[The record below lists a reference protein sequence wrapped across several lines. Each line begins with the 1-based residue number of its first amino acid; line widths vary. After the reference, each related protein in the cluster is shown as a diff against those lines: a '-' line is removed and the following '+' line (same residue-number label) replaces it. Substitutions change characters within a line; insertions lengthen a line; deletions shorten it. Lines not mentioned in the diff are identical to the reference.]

1 MRGGPGAQQAGRS
14 GAGRGLAGQR
24 RGGSPCPGG
33 GVEVLAVLF
42 SSSCEFQRE
51 PEEEPFV
58 RPGSA
63 VGQTCAAA

>member
-1 MRGGPGAQQAGRS
+1 MRA
-14 GAGRGLAGQR
+14 
-24 RGGSPCPGG
+24 G

-42 SSSCEFQRE
+42 SSSCEFQRD